1 MIQFILLKYFSNK
14 ETLDNFFWR
23 SLQIFGKQG
32 ITFLIF
38 IVCAFLLPPFEFGI
52 YNYILA
58 IIYFLIMFGDFGIST
73 SVSKYV
79 AEYSLTDKNKLRNVL
94 FSSGALIF
102 GLTIII
108 TVLTVLFGE
117 FYLKENYIYILYL
130 LPMLFLSPMTS
141 LYDGIYRG
149 LKRFKEL
156 AIISI
161 IVGIIS
167 IFMIYFLIIN
177 FGLLGALIAQNLF
190 YLILLIVLA
199 VSYRDFDLKINK
211 QLIKEIGTYSLLVG
225 LSTMGLFLYTRV
237 DIIVLG
243 YFGLIEEIAYY
254 EIINKI
260 FTIILLP
267 VTILATVVAPNTT
280 KNFAL
285 KKFKYLKQKILKES
299 IALFFIGLFVSIILF
314 FVAPFSFQIVFQE
327 YNPLILMNLLS
338 IFLILI
344 PLRYFSTY
352 LTVGYITPSGNAKIL
367 TKYLIFFGIVNLI
380 LDLLLIEQFGLI
392 GVVYATLISQ
402 ILFIFFKDIVSFL
415 PMVFRNAK
423 I

>member
-1 MIQFILLKYFSNK
+1 MRQFILSNYFSHK
-14 ETLDNFFWR
+14 ETLNNFFWR

-73 SVSKYV
+73 AVSKYV
-79 AEYSLTDKNKLRNVL
+79 AEYSLTDKNKLKNIL
-94 FSSGALIF
+94 FSSGILILA
-102 GLTIII
+102 LTIII
-108 TVLTVLFGE
+108 TLLTIIFGE
-117 FYLKENYIYILYL
+117 FYLKENYIYVLYL
-130 LPMLFLSPMTS
+130 LPVIFLSPMTS

-156 AIISI
+156 AIIST
-161 IVGIIS
+161 IVGIFS

-177 FGLLGALIAQNLF
+177 FGLIGALIAQNLF
-190 YLILLIVLA
+190 YFILLIVLA

-211 QLIKEIGTYSLLVG
+211 QIIKEIGTYSLLVG
-225 LSTMGLFLYTRV
+225 LSTIGLFLYTRV

-254 EIINKI
+254 EIVNKI
-260 FTIILLP
+260 FTIIILP

-285 KKFKYLKQKILKES
+285 KKFKYLKQKIIKES
-299 IALFFIGLFVSIILF
+299 IILFFIGLFISIILF
-314 FVAPFSFQIVFQE
+314 FIAPFVFQIIFQQ
-327 YNPLILMNLLS
+327 YNLLILMNLLT

-344 PLRYFSTY
+344 PLKYFSTY
-352 LTVGYITPSGNAKIL
+352 LTVGYITPTGKIKIA
-367 TKYLIFFGIVNLI
+367 TYLILFFGIFNLI
-380 LDLLLIEQFGLI
+380 LDIILIQFMGLI
-392 GVVYATLISQ
+392 GVMYATLITQ
-402 ILFIFFKDIVSFL
+402 IAYIFIKDIYFYKLFIKLGKVI
-415 PMVFRNAK
+415 
-423 I
+423 